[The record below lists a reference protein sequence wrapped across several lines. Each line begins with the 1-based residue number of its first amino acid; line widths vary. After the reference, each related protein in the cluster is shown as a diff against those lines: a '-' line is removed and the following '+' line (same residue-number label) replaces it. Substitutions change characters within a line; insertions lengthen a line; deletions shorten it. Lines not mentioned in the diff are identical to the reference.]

1 MSIKQK
7 AISQIAA
14 QLTALVGT
22 DNFKIIDG
30 ESVYGSFTGK
40 PVKPKKAPVQ
50 KQFKF
55 KDTEVYPRIKGLKP
69 GETVTLAPLPGVPV
83 KNLQSVSAS
92 VALKAFGEG
101 NSMTSRRPDGGVDVL
116 RLS

>member
-22 DNFKIIDG
+22 DNFKIVDG
-30 ESVYGSFTGK
+30 ESTYGSFTGK
-40 PVKPKKAPVQ
+40 PIKPKKIVQ
-50 KQFKF
+50 KQFNF
-55 KDTEVYPRIKGLKP
+55 KDTEVYPRIKALKP

-101 NSMTSRRPDGGVDVL
+101 NSMTSRRTDGSVDVL